1 MLEVLASS
9 VRSNLSNLIYALARV
24 LEQSLSMQHA
34 SETAIDSP
42 LLFFLYWLKC
52 SFTPHSNIGP
62 DDNQRWDDIGS
73 SAP

>member
-24 LEQSLSMQHA
+24 LEQSLSKQHT

-42 LLFFLYWLKC
+42 LFFFFVL
-52 SFTPHSNIGP
+52 
-62 DDNQRWDDIGS
+62 
-73 SAP
+73 AEV